1 MIGILIF
8 LIIFNAIIYITIK
21 NSEDIEK
28 DKKYAFRNYFFI
40 STMMYIFVIFYLKAH
55 SPFTMNKFIIF
66 GALTLIILTYFRYI
80 AKNTKEKNSKS
91 IKAKKMSYWG
101 IDIDDILDKYSYRV
115 VKKKG
120 RNEVEVE
127 DEEYFIKLNKADGS
141 KELQP
146 LILSDISST
155 PDLKLIRDVDW
166 IRNSTKELYHKLL
179 EKLDE
184 IKEEAELDI
193 DYNEKLK
200 ENKHILEFFF
210 IDLWETIAND
220 ANISST
226 TLSPLA
232 EDNNDIELIG
242 ALDSAKNINVQK
254 DGIVLFSHYLNFKGR
269 IK

>member
-1 MIGILIF
+1 MIGILIC
-8 LIIFNAIIYITIK
+8 LIIFNAIIYSTLQ

-28 DKKYAFRNYFFI
+28 DKKYAFRNYFFV
-40 STMMYIFVIFYLKAH
+40 STMMYIFVIFYLKVH
-55 SPFTMNKFIIF
+55 TPFLINKFIIIS
-66 GALTLIILTYFRYI
+66 ALVLIFITYFRYI
-80 AKNTKEKNSKS
+80 SKKSKENGKV
-91 IKAKKMSYWG
+91 IKAKNMSYWG
-101 IDIDDILDKYSYRV
+101 IDVEEILGKYSYRI

-120 RNEVEVE
+120 RNEVEVDE
-127 DEEYFIKLNKADGS
+127 EEYFFKLNKEDGS

-155 PDLKLIRDVDW
+155 PDLKLIKNVDW
-166 IRNSTKELYHKLL
+166 IRHSKKKLYHKLL
-179 EKLDE
+179 NKLDE

-193 DYNEKLK
+193 DYDVKLK

-210 IDLWETIAND
+210 IDLWETIAYD
-220 ANISST
+220 VNISAT
-226 TLSPLA
+226 TLSVLA
-232 EDNNDIELIG
+232 EDDNDIKLIG